1 MDQRKV
7 IVYFYGYFDI
17 LFLKTEKL
25 RQEAHKLN
33 VTINIDQRLRDIK
46 LVGLPRSVV
55 RLSDLVASELKVIEK
70 DETEKK
76 EEVLIAKAVQ
86 WSYEDDTETWVKF
99 HPTIN
104 KVGGG

>member
-1 MDQRKV
+1 M
-7 IVYFYGYFDI
+7 
-17 LFLKTEKL
+17 
-25 RQEAHKLN
+25 
-33 VTINIDQRLRDIK
+33 
-46 LVGLPRSVV
+46 
-55 RLSDLVASELKVIEK
+55 ASELKVIEK